1 MSGRFL
7 LFPPF
12 SSLTAIRFID
22 RILYPIARP
31 FAGATGTLFLLM
43 NDNASSHRANILNLE
58 AFWENGISF
67 DVTRPQSYW
76 TPQPY
81 WTSQPYGTSQP
92 YWTCLGFSKEAY
104 SAMGSCSI
112 QYQWTWSCFVNGMRS
127 QCSKDGPFTYSK
139 FPKAVHGCYSNTKG
153 HPKY

>member
-31 FAGATGTLFLLM
+31 FAGAMGTLFLLM
-43 NDNASSHRANILNLE
+43 NDNARSHRANILNLE

-92 YWTCLGFSKEAY
+92 YWTCLGFSKEA
-104 SAMGSCSI
+104 I
-112 QYQWTWSCFVNGMRS
+112 QQW
-127 QCSKDGPFTYSK
+127 DPA
-139 FPKAVHGCYSNTKG
+139 PSNTNELEVVLLMEWDRSAQSMIRSLIRSFLRRCIDAIKTRMG